1 MRFHGYFRS
10 SAAWR
15 CRIAFGLKG
24 LTPDFTAIHLRKG
37 EQRAADYL
45 ELNPQGLLP
54 ALEVEGH
61 VLTQSLAIL
70 EWLEETHPTPALLP
84 ADAFERADVRA
95 FALAIACDIH
105 PIDNLRV
112 LAYLKGPM
120 GQTQEA
126 VDVWYRHWCDEGLR
140 PLEVI
145 ATRHAARGRFVF
157 GDAPGLADVCLVPQL
172 GNARRFG
179 TDLTKYP
186 RLLAIEEACNAL
198 PAFQLARPDRQPD
211 AEA

>member
-24 LTPDFTAIHLRKG
+24 LAPDFVPIHLRKG
-37 EQRAADYL
+37 EQRAADYVA
-45 ELNPQGLLP
+45 LNPQGLVP
-54 ALEVEGH
+54 ALEVDGH

-84 ADAFERADVRA
+84 TDPFERAEVRA

-112 LAYLKGPM
+112 LSYLKGPM
-120 GQTQEA
+120 GQSQEA
-126 VDVWYRHWCDEGLR
+126 VDVWYRHWCVEGLG
-140 PLEVI
+140 PLEAI
-145 ATRHAARGRFVF
+145 AARHAERGRFVF
-157 GDAPGLADVCLVPQL
+157 GDAPGLAEVCLVPQL
-172 GNARRFG
+172 GNARRFA

-198 PAFQLARPDRQPD
+198 PAFQAARPDRQPD

>member
-24 LTPDFTAIHLRKG
+24 LSPDFVAVHLRKG
-37 EQRAADYL
+37 EQRAADYVAL
-45 ELNPQGLLP
+45 APQGLVP
-54 ALEVEGH
+54 ALEVDGR

-70 EWLEETHPTPALLP
+70 EWLEETHPAPALLP
-84 ADAFERADVRA
+84 RDPFDRAEVRA

-112 LAYLKGPM
+112 LNYLRDPLGRS
-120 GQTQEA
+120 QAE
-126 VDVWYRHWCDEGLR
+126 VDTWYRHWCDEGLA
-140 PLEVI
+140 PLEAI
-145 ATRHAARGRFVF
+145 ARRSADRGRFVF
-157 GDAPGLADVCLVPQL
+157 GDAPSLADVCLIPQL
-172 GNARRFG
+172 ANARRFG

-186 RLLAIEEACNAL
+186 RLLAVEAAADEVE
-198 PAFQLARPDRQPD
+198 AFRAARPDQQPD
-211 AEA
+211 AEP